1 MMMYFMLFV
10 LDDADKLEDL
20 LDAWEQAG
28 VPGATVFPSTGLGR
42 IRKFDGF
49 RDDLPLMPG
58 LDDLYEMR
66 EELHR
71 TLITVVK
78 DESVVDEVVAA
89 TQGVVGDLNQS
100 GTGFLVVLPVARAYG
115 LSKNSQNLD

>member
-1 MMMYFMLFV
+1 MMYFMLFV

-66 EELHR
+66 EEFHR
-71 TLITVVK
+71 TLFTVVK
-78 DESVVDEVVAA
+78 DKKMVDDVVAA
-89 TQGVVGDLNQS
+89 TQRVVGDLNQP
-100 GTGFLVVLPVARAYG
+100 GTGLLVVLPAAEVYG
-115 LSKNSQNLD
+115 LDKLN

>member
-1 MMMYFMLFV
+1 MYFILFV
-10 LDDADKLEDL
+10 LDDADKLEEL
-20 LDAWEQAG
+20 LDAWEQSG
-28 VPGATVFPSTGLGR
+28 VPGATVIPSTGLGR

-66 EELHR
+66 DELHR
-71 TLITVVK
+71 TLFTVVK
-78 DESVVDEVVAA
+78 DEQMADDIVAA
-89 TQGVVGDLNQS
+89 TQRVVGDLNEP
-100 GTGFLVVLPVARAYG
+100 GTGLLVVLPVARAYG

>member
-1 MMMYFMLFV
+1 MMYFMLFV

-89 TQGVVGDLNQS
+89 TQGVVGDLNQP